1 MKKIK
6 KIVLYIN
13 IFRFFPHLLA
23 FIISKNQSLIIED
36 IEAYKRQ
43 DNLKSSN
50 LFALLHFLF
59 YHRSF
64 RGLFYH
70 RIGEVKWLIQF
81 LAPPIQNL
89 GFSKTPIGGGLI
101 LYHAYGTI
109 LNATSIGSNCKIA
122 HNVTLGFKNGLAPTL
137 KDNVE
142 IFAGAIIVGGITIG
156 NNCKIGPAAVVFK
169 DIPDNCVVV
178 GNPAYILKQDGIVV
192 KKSL

>member
-1 MKKIK
+1 MKLLKRI
-6 KIVLYIN
+6 ILYLN
-13 IFRFFPHLLA
+13 ILRFFPHFVFFYLT
-23 FIISKNQSLIIED
+23 KNRKLIIKD
-36 IEAYKRQ
+36 IQAYKVEYKIKQ
-43 DNLKSSN
+43 SN
-50 LFALLHFLF
+50 NYSLLHFLF

-70 RIGEVKWLIQF
+70 RIGDVKWLIQF

-109 LNATSIGSNCKIA
+109 LNATSIGDNCKIA
-122 HNVTLGFKNGLAPTL
+122 HNVTLGFKNGLAPIL

-142 IFAGAIIVGGITIG
+142 IFTGATIVGGITIG
-156 NNCKIGPAAVVFK
+156 TNCRIGPGAVVFK
-169 DIPDNCVVV
+169 DIPDNCVIV

-192 KKSL
+192 NKKL